1 MKVLGISGSPRRDG
15 NTDIL
20 VNTALEIIA
29 GEGLQTDFLSLADR
43 PIKPCV
49 ACRGCF
55 SSETIRCVQEDP
67 AFEGVLEKFN
77 DADGILIGSPVY
89 FGSAT
94 PQIMALL
101 DRVGY
106 VSRRHP
112 QLLRRKAGAAIVV
125 ARRAGQNFTFAQL
138 NYFFLI
144 SEMIVPGSTYWNVA
158 VGREKG
164 EVRNDA
170 EGMDT
175 VKNLARNMAWLMK
188 QLAVAAD
195 REVRKVPAEAE
206 AKNA

>member
-1 MKVLGISGSPRRDG
+1 MKVLGISGSPRRKG
-15 NTDIL
+15 NTAILIQTALDIL
-20 VNTALEIIA
+20 AE
-29 GEGLQTDFLSLADR
+29 EGLETEFLSVADH
-43 PIKPCV
+43 PVKPCT

-55 SSETIRCVQEDP
+55 ALDEPRCIQKDP
-67 AFEGVLEKFN
+67 AFDGIIEKFAA
-77 DADGILIGSPVY
+77 ADGILIGSPVY

-106 VSRRHP
+106 VARRHP
-112 QLLRRKAGAAIVV
+112 KLLRRKAGAAIVV

-158 VGREKG
+158 FGKEVG
-164 EVRNDA
+164 EVEGDT

-175 VKNLARNMAWLMK
+175 IKTLARNMAWLIK
-188 QLAVAAD
+188 KTAG
-195 REVRKVPAEAE
+195 
-206 AKNA
+206 

>member
-1 MKVLGISGSPRRDG
+1 MRVLGIAGSPRREG
-15 NTDIL
+15 NTEIL
-20 VNTALEIIA
+20 MKTALGVLED
-29 GEGLQTDFLSLADR
+29 EGLQTEFLSLADR

-55 SSETIRCVQEDP
+55 ASDTIRCVQEDP
-67 AFEGVLEKFN
+67 AFEGILDKFAQ
-77 DADGILIGSPVY
+77 ADGILVGSPVY

-106 VSRRHP
+106 VSRKHP

-158 VGREKG
+158 FGREKG
-164 EVRNDA
+164 EVENDT
-170 EGMDT
+170 EGMET

-188 QLAVAAD
+188 RLAGTSNDDVPQAAG
-195 REVRKVPAEAE
+195 ENEGK
-206 AKNA
+206 KG

>member
-1 MKVLGISGSPRRDG
+1 MRVLGIAGSPRREG
-15 NTDIL
+15 NTEIL
-20 VNTALEIIA
+20 MKTALGVLE
-29 GEGLQTDFLSLADR
+29 GEGLQTEFLSLADR

-55 SSETIRCVQEDP
+55 ASDTIRCVQEDP
-67 AFEGVLEKFN
+67 AFEGILDKFAQ
-77 DADGILIGSPVY
+77 ADGILVGSPVY

-106 VSRRHP
+106 VSRKHP

-158 VGREKG
+158 FGREKG
-164 EVRNDA
+164 EVENDT
-170 EGMDT
+170 EGMET

-188 QLAVAAD
+188 RLAGTSNDDVPQAAG
-195 REVRKVPAEAE
+195 ENEGK
-206 AKNA
+206 KG

>member
-1 MKVLGISGSPRRDG
+1 MRVLGISGSPRPGG

-20 VNTALEIIA
+20 VNTALEVLA
-29 GEGLQTDFLSLADR
+29 AEGLETEFLSLADR

-55 SSETIRCVQEDP
+55 ASDTTRCVQDDP
-67 AFEGVLEKFN
+67 AFEGILDKFAQ
-77 DADGILIGSPVY
+77 ADGVLIGSPVY

-106 VSRRHP
+106 VARKHP
-112 QLLRRKAGAAIVV
+112 QLLRRKVGAAIVV

-158 VGREKG
+158 FGREKG

-175 VKNLARNMAWLMK
+175 VKKLAENMAWLMK
-188 QLAVAAD
+188 RLA
-195 REVRKVPAEAE
+195 VPAEQGVRQVAVE
-206 AKNA
+206 TEGCKV

>member
-1 MKVLGISGSPRRDG
+1 MKVLGISGSPRRGG

-20 VNTALEIIA
+20 VNTALELLA
-29 GEGLQTDFLSLADR
+29 AEGLQTEFLSLSDR
-43 PIKPCV
+43 PVKPCV
-49 ACRGCF
+49 ACQGCF
-55 SSETIRCVQEDP
+55 ASDTIRCTQEDP
-67 AFEGVLEKFN
+67 AFDGILEKFS
-77 DADGILIGSPVY
+77 AASGIMIGSPVY
-89 FGSAT
+89 FGSAA

-106 VSRRHP
+106 VARRHP
-112 QLLRRKAGAAIVV
+112 HLLRRKVGAAIVV

-158 VGREKG
+158 FGREKG

-170 EGMDT
+170 EGLDT

-188 QLAVAAD
+188 RVAAGS
-195 REVRKVPAEAE
+195 
-206 AKNA
+206 